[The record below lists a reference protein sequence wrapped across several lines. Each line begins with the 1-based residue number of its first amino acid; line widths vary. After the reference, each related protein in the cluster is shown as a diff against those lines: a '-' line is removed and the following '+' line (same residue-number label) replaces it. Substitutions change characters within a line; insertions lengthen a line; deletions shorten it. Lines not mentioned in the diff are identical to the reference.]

1 MSRESEI
8 TFVFSLL
15 RQIIDDATNQS
26 IERDWLYILEEDAH
40 NGIEFVAALKGYFR
54 GLKAAKV
61 IGIEHID
68 DMYKVLIK
76 YHFI

>member
-15 RQIIDDATNQS
+15 RQIIDDATKQS
-26 IERDWLYILEEDAH
+26 IEHDWLYVLEEDAY
-40 NGIEFVAALKGYFR
+40 NGIEFLAALKGYFR
-54 GLKAAKV
+54 GLNAAKV
-61 IGIEHID
+61 IGIEDID